1 MLPLSYALL
10 SSKTLAAYTTLY
22 GDYQVELGLD
32 PNDYSQFQMKV
43 RMRENTWI
51 GFSIGATGMT
61 SGTDMIQIDGAG
73 QDVFDMVS

>member
-1 MLPLSYALL
+1 M
-10 SSKTLAAYTTLY
+10 
-22 GDYQVELGLD
+22 ELGLD
-32 PNDYSQFQMKV
+32 PNDFSQFQMKV